1 MNIIGI
7 DLAKNTFS
15 VCVMSERGK
24 VLIRRTVSRGRLFEY
39 VLQQGDGIVAME
51 ACGGAHYWGRRF
63 REAGF
68 EVRLIAAQFV
78 KPFVKSNKNDE
89 LDAEA
94 ICEAA
99 SRKQMRFVS
108 LRSEWQQDIQNVHRV
123 RERMVKQRTGLC
135 NELRGL
141 LLEYGIII
149 PKGITALR
157 RALPEIL
164 DREHSRSA
172 LWRETFLELFE
183 ELHGLDKR
191 IAKLDERLEQL
202 ARDCEQCQR
211 LLKIPGVGVLT
222 ATAVTA
228 AVGDIREFKNGRQFA
243 AWLGLVPSQH
253 STGGRTKLGRIS
265 KRGDRYLR
273 KLLILGARSRGLSIG
288 RSKKQ
293 DYTSLW
299 MLAVKERRGL
309 NRALVAMANKTART
323 VWYVL
328 AKDVEFR
335 EYQPLAA

>member
-1 MNIIGI
+1 M
-7 DLAKNTFS
+7 
-15 VCVMSERGK
+15 
-24 VLIRRTVSRGRLFEY
+24 
-39 VLQQGDGIVAME
+39 
-51 ACGGAHYWGRRF
+51 
-63 REAGF
+63 
-68 EVRLIAAQFV
+68 
-78 KPFVKSNKNDE
+78 
-89 LDAEA
+89 
-94 ICEAA
+94 
-99 SRKQMRFVS
+99 
-108 LRSEWQQDIQNVHRV
+108 
-123 RERMVKQRTGLC
+123 
-135 NELRGL
+135 
-141 LLEYGIII
+141 
-149 PKGITALR
+149 
-157 RALPEIL
+157 
-164 DREHSRSA
+164 
-172 LWRETFLELFE
+172 
-183 ELHGLDKR
+183 
-191 IAKLDERLEQL
+191 
-202 ARDCEQCQR
+202 
-211 LLKIPGVGVLT
+211 LT

>member
-1 MNIIGI
+1 MKPLIVF
-7 DLAKNTFS
+7 LA
-15 VCVMSERGK
+15 M
-24 VLIRRTVSRGRLFEY
+24 
-39 VLQQGDGIVAME
+39 
-51 ACGGAHYWGRRF
+51 
-63 REAGF
+63 
-68 EVRLIAAQFV
+68 
-78 KPFVKSNKNDE
+78 
-89 LDAEA
+89 
-94 ICEAA
+94 
-99 SRKQMRFVS
+99 
-108 LRSEWQQDIQNVHRV
+108 
-123 RERMVKQRTGLC
+123 
-135 NELRGL
+135 
-141 LLEYGIII
+141 
-149 PKGITALR
+149 
-157 RALPEIL
+157 
-164 DREHSRSA
+164 
-172 LWRETFLELFE
+172 
-183 ELHGLDKR
+183 
-191 IAKLDERLEQL
+191 
-202 ARDCEQCQR
+202 
-211 LLKIPGVGVLT
+211 T